1 MAAETLPLIS
11 IIVPV
16 YKSEEYLEQGIRSI
30 LEQTYSKLEIILV
43 DDGSPN
49 QAGALADEIARQDMR
64 IKVIHK
70 QNGGTASAL
79 NTGLNAIT
87 GEYVT
92 ISGDDDFMHKEMVN
106 HLYNMC
112 SNYDADMAIVDV
124 LEVYDRDAPEEQISD
139 VFEVLDK
146 KEAIAALIEDKKI
159 RSFFQGKLIK
169 TELLE
174 HLRFPEGMSYE
185 DMAIF
190 QDVLLSARRIVYNP
204 SPLFYYYQNSNSILH
219 TRDLRLNL
227 DQLNAFEKQKNA
239 IISRYPEFADA
250 LELRQLRF
258 EISTGCYYL
267 AKYRNTEKYNSAIK
281 QMKREMMARYKNL
294 NGKHAP
300 LSLGDRLR
308 LFRCAIWI

>member
-1 MAAETLPLIS
+1 MAFDFLPLIS
-11 IIVPV
+11 VIVPI
-16 YKSEEYLEQGIRSI
+16 YKSEEYLEQGVRSI
-30 LEQTYSKLEIILV
+30 LNQTYSKLEIVLV

-49 QAGALADEIARQDMR
+49 QAGAMADEIAKQDTR

-79 NTGLNAIT
+79 NAGLDAIT

-92 ISGDDDFMHKEMVN
+92 ISGDDDFMHKEMVK

-112 SNYDADMAIVDV
+112 TNYDADMAIVDV
-124 LEVYDRDAPEEQISD
+124 LEVFDREEAGEQISD

-169 TELLE
+169 TDLIRNI
-174 HLRFPEGMSYE
+174 RFPEGMSYE
-185 DMAIF
+185 DVAIF
-190 QDVLLSARRIVYNP
+190 QDVLLAAKKVVYNA
-204 SPLFYYYQNSNSILH
+204 SPLFYYYQNKNSILH
-219 TRDLRLNL
+219 TRDLQLNL
-227 DQLNAFEKQKNA
+227 DQLKAFAMQMKS
-239 IISRYPEFADA
+239 IISLYPEYRGE

-267 AKYRNTEKYNSAIK
+267 ARYRKKDKYHAVIK
-281 QMKREMMARYKNL
+281 QMKCEMLTRYRNL
-294 NGKHAP
+294 RKQRVAMKW
-300 LSLGDRLR
+300 GDYLR
-308 LFRCAIWI
+308 LFRCVIWI